1 MASNKVVILGPVA
14 LTTTTTTNIFS
25 PPTLTGGTGVPP
37 TSTNSFY
44 LIRHVRIV
52 NKTGSAATFS
62 LWKDA
67 TAGNTAGKEIIGNGY
82 SIAANSSFDWFGSLR
97 ISQGETDKFIVGGSN
112 TTTALTIQAEAEM
125 GIE

>member
-1 MASNKVVILGPVA
+1 MASNKTVILGPLN
-14 LTTTTTTNIFS
+14 LTNVTTTNIWS

-52 NKTGSAATFS
+52 NTDTTARTFT
-62 LWKDA
+62 LYKDA
-67 TAGNTAGKEIIGNGY
+67 TGGNTSGKQIIGSGY
-82 SIAANSSFDWFGSLR
+82 SVAANSSFDWFGSLR
-97 ISQGETDKFIVGGSN
+97 LSAGETDKFIVGGASVTN
-112 TTTALTIQAEAEM
+112 VMTIQAEAEM